1 MSKESIVCQLHV
13 FHIRCPFLNGVGK
26 GGGREG
32 KEKWMGT
39 GGGRVALGEER
50 CTRMEEKRDNWRV
63 EGLDTKEK
71 D

>member
-1 MSKESIVCQLHV
+1 MPISKWCGE
-13 FHIRCPFLNGVGK
+13 

-32 KEKWMGT
+32 KEKRMGT

-50 CTRMEEKRDNWRV
+50 CTRMEEKIDNWRV